1 MSIQTTSLAEHTVR
15 GAPAR
20 ADGERSR
27 RRTRLHLP
35 GSKKSTILTIAMWT
49 CAAYF
54 LVPLIWLVI
63 STSKSDGGLFST
75 FGLVPGT
82 FSQLIKNVETVFTTN
97 GGEFG
102 IWLLNTA
109 FYGITSAFGA
119 VALATLAG
127 YALAK
132 YRFAGDRL
140 IFSVILGAVMIPGTA
155 LAIPT
160 YLLFAHI
167 GLTNTAWA
175 IILPSIVNP
184 FGVFLMRIYAA
195 EAVDDSLIEA
205 ARVDG
210 AGEFRI
216 FWTVSLRL
224 LSPAIVTVFLFALVA
239 TWNNYLL
246 PLIMLN
252 NSSLFSITVG
262 LSEWLAASNN
272 AGGTRIA
279 ISTLITGAFISI
291 IPLIVAF
298 LTLQRYWQSGLST
311 GSVKG

>member
-1 MSIQTTSLAEHTVR
+1 MSTQATPLVGR
-15 GAPAR
+15 GMEVPVSSGGSQAAR
-20 ADGERSR
+20 RPRPRKPSSR
-27 RRTRLHLP
+27 
-35 GSKKSTILTIAMWT
+35 KSTILTIAMWA

-54 LVPLIWLVI
+54 LIPLLWLVI
-63 STSKSDGGLFST
+63 STTKSDGALFST
-75 FGLVPGT
+75 FGLTPGT
-82 FSQLIKNVETVFTTN
+82 VAQLFRNVGTVFTTN
-97 GGEFG
+97 GGQFG

-109 FYGITSAFGA
+109 FYGIASAFGA
-119 VALATLAG
+119 VVLATLAG

-132 YRFAGDRL
+132 YRFAGDRA
-140 IFSVILGAVMIPGTA
+140 IFSIILGAVMIPGTA

-160 YLLFAHI
+160 YLLFAHV
-167 GLTNTAWA
+167 GLTNTIWA

-195 EAVDDSLIEA
+195 DAVDDSLVEA

-210 AGEFRI
+210 ASEFRI
-216 FWTVSLRL
+216 FWSVSLRL

-252 NSSLFSITVG
+252 NPSLFSITVG
-262 LSEWLAASNN
+262 LSQWFAASAN

-298 LTLQRYWQSGLST
+298 LALQRYWQSGLSS